1 MCNSFAEPSLP
12 LQEMRPL
19 RASTS
24 ATARSQETQDRVTF
38 TFSGGCTRGMPGTR
52 RLLKRTQEIQDILL
66 LALRESV
73 KKFSYNSIRFGPR
86 TPGLLNGALQISGSS
101 VVKKKDAL
109 SEPPQGRGSKF

>member
-1 MCNSFAEPSLP
+1 VAINTRIARVLHSGHPTDAAQSRQKSLN
-12 LQEMRPL
+12 RFG
-19 RASTS
+19 
-24 ATARSQETQDRVTF
+24 ARTV
-38 TFSGGCTRGMPGTR
+38 
-52 RLLKRTQEIQDILL
+52 LKRTQEIQDVLL
-66 LALRESV
+66 LALRELT